1 MTSAQGDGQ
10 AVTNAEEL
18 LVLARE
24 VAAQA
29 VHFVRASRPP
39 GRVSVARTKSTSTDP
54 VTAIDT
60 ATERLIRSAI
70 SAVRPDDAFLGE
82 EGGSSTGT
90 SGVSWIVD
98 PIDGTVNFIYGIPA
112 YAVSIAAQV
121 EGRVVAGVVCN
132 IATGEEF
139 SANLGGGARLVEAD
153 GTSHTLRVPDLDD
166 LSQALVA
173 TGFGYEASGR
183 MQQASSV
190 TSLIGQIRDIRRIGS
205 AALDLCFFAAGRVD
219 AYVERGLNL
228 WDHAAGVLVVRE
240 AGGVVTGLDGDEP
253 DRRLLVA
260 GPASLHPQLRAAAI
274 ASGF

>member
-1 MTSAQGDGQ
+1 MTTAGGAGQ
-10 AVTNAEEL
+10 AVTAEDL
-18 LVLARE
+18 LLLARE
-24 VAAQA
+24 VAAEAAQ
-29 VHFVRASRPP
+29 FVRASRPA
-39 GRVSVARTKSTSTDP
+39 GRVSVAGTKSTLTDP

-60 ATERLIRSAI
+60 ATEQLIRSAI
-70 SAVRPDDAFLGE
+70 TAVRPDDAFLGE

-112 YAVSIAAQV
+112 YAVSIAAQA

-139 SANLGGGARLVEAD
+139 SAQLGAGARLVDAD
-153 GTSHTLRVPDLDD
+153 GSLQALRVPDLDD

-173 TGFGYEASGR
+173 TGFGYDAAGR
-183 MQQASSV
+183 MQQSRSV
-190 TSLIGQIRDIRRIGS
+190 TSLIGQIRDIRRVGS
-205 AALDLCFFAAGRVD
+205 AALDLCSLAAGRVD
-219 AYVERGLNL
+219 AYVERGLNP

-253 DRRLLVA
+253 DSRLLVA
-260 GPASLHPQLRAAAI
+260 APPALHPHLRAAAV

>member
-1 MTSAQGDGQ
+1 MTTADGTGQ
-10 AVTNAEEL
+10 AVTAEEL
-18 LVLARE
+18 LLLARE
-24 VAAQA
+24 VAAEAAQ
-29 VHFVRASRPP
+29 FVRASRPA
-39 GRVSVARTKSTSTDP
+39 GRVSVAGTKSTLTDP

-60 ATERLIRSAI
+60 ATEQLIRSAI
-70 SAVRPDDAFLGE
+70 TAVRPDDAFLGE

-112 YAVSIAAQV
+112 YAVSIAARA

-139 SANLGGGARLVEAD
+139 SAQLGAGARLVDAD
-153 GTSHTLRVPDLDD
+153 GSSQALRVPDLDD

-173 TGFGYEASGR
+173 TGFGYDAAGR
-183 MQQASSV
+183 MQQSRSV
-190 TSLIGQIRDIRRIGS
+190 TSLIGQIRDIRRVGS
-205 AALDLCFFAAGRVD
+205 AALDLCSLAAGRVD

-253 DRRLLVA
+253 DSRLLVA
-260 GPASLHPQLRAAAI
+260 APPALHPHLRAAAV

>member
-1 MTSAQGDGQ
+1 
-10 AVTNAEEL
+10 
-18 LVLARE
+18 
-24 VAAQA
+24 
-29 VHFVRASRPP
+29 
-39 GRVSVARTKSTSTDP
+39 
-54 VTAIDT
+54 
-60 ATERLIRSAI
+60 
-70 SAVRPDDAFLGE
+70 
-82 EGGSSTGT
+82 
-90 SGVSWIVD
+90 VSWIVD

-139 SANLGGGARLVEAD
+139 SAQLGGGARLVERD

-219 AYVERGLNL
+219 AYVERGTQPV
-228 WDHAAGVLVVRE
+228 GPRRRRPGG
-240 AGGVVTGLDGDEP
+240 AGGRWRGHRAG
-253 DRRLLVA
+253 RRRARQRLLVA